1 MPHAPRTSKLA
12 RGAIVGAAAAQAGA
26 TQLARSAT
34 KLVQRNA
41 GAAEQEAARVE
52 HEAKMGRIAFT
63 ALNQLKGTA
72 LKASQL
78 LSMEL
83 GLLPEGV
90 RQQLARAHYQV
101 TPLNRA
107 LVLKLLRQEL
117 GDSPEA
123 LFAEFDLQAFAAASL
138 GQVHA
143 ATLHSGETV
152 AVKLQYPG
160 MAATIQSDLALLRLL
175 LRGIS
180 LGPEALP
187 NADIQA
193 RVMDNIAQTL
203 AQELDYLHEAGQ
215 LQWFARHLQH
225 PQLVLPQPYMDRTTP
240 RLLTMQRLHGLHLAE
255 WLATQP
261 SQAQRDHYGQLLFDT
276 FMQCAWGLQ
285 RLQADP
291 HAGNYLFMDE
301 GRLGLLD
308 FGCTRTLSPLFCE
321 QAAIVWK
328 AALRRP
334 KDTAALR
341 NAYLAL
347 GLIDPALDLP
357 RFETELLPALAGW
370 QDWQCLP
377 LQSAVYDFGQLPPP
391 PQPDAAARRTATH
404 YLRAVPPDLPH
415 FDRAHL
421 GMTQMLRSLG
431 ARVRTRNP
439 WIF

>member
-1 MPHAPRTSKLA
+1 MSHAPRTSKLS
-12 RGAIVGAAAAQAGA
+12 RSAIVGVAAAQVGA
-26 TQLARSAT
+26 TQLARSAK
-34 KLVQRNA
+34 KLVQR
-41 GAAEQEAARVE
+41 GSGLAAQEAARTE
-52 HEAKMGRIAFT
+52 HEAKLGHIAFT

-90 RQQLARAHYQV
+90 REQLARAQYQV

-117 GDSPEA
+117 GGSPEA
-123 LFAEFDLQAFAAASL
+123 LFAVFDLEAFAAASL

-143 ATLHSGETV
+143 ATLFSGEAV

-160 MAATIQSDLALLRLL
+160 MAATIQSDLSLLSLL
-175 LRGIS
+175 LKGLRTDT
-180 LGPEALP
+180 LP
-187 NADIQA
+187 SASVQEQM
-193 RVMDNIAQTL
+193 MDNIAQTL
-203 AQELDYLHEAGQ
+203 TRELDYVQEAQ
-215 LQWFARHLQH
+215 SLQWFAQHLQI
-225 PQLVLPQPYMDRTTP
+225 PQLVLPQPVMDRTTP
-240 RLLTMQRLHGLHLAE
+240 RVLTMQRLHGLHLKE

-308 FGCTRTLSPLFCE
+308 FGCTRTLDPLFCE
-321 QAAIVWK
+321 QVAVAWRAVLCSSK
-328 AALRRP
+328 DLAALQG
-334 KDTAALR
+334 
-341 NAYLAL
+341 AYLSL
-347 GLIDPALDLP
+347 GLIDPTLDANTF
-357 RFETELLPALAGW
+357 RAKLLPALADLQHW
-370 QDWQCLP
+370 QSLP
-377 LQSAVYDFGQLPPP
+377 LRSAVYDFGQLPPP
-391 PQPDAAARRTATH
+391 PHPNAAERQAAAH
-404 YLRAVPPDLPH
+404 YLRALPPDLPH
-415 FDRAHL
+415 FDRAYL
-421 GMTQMLRSLG
+421 GLTQMLRSLG

>member
-12 RGAIVGAAAAQAGA
+12 RGAIVGLAAAQAGA
-26 TQLARSAT
+26 TQLARSAK
-34 KLVQRNA
+34 KLVQR
-41 GAAEQEAARVE
+41 GASEADQEAARAE
-52 HEAKMGRIAFT
+52 HEAKLGRIAFT

-90 RQQLARAHYQV
+90 RQQLTRAQYQV

-123 LFAEFDLQAFAAASL
+123 LFADFDLQAFAAASL

-143 ATLHSGETV
+143 ATLFNGESV

-160 MAATIQSDLALLRLL
+160 MAATIQSDLSLLGLL
-175 LRGIS
+175 LKG
-180 LGPEALP
+180 LGPETP
-187 NADIQA
+187 PSDNIQA
-193 RVMDNIAQTL
+193 QMMDNIAQTL
-203 AQELDYLHEAGQ
+203 TRELDYLHEAQ
-215 LQWFARHLQH
+215 ELQWFAQHLQH
-225 PQLVLPQPYMDRTTP
+225 PHLVVPQPVMDRTTP
-240 RLLTMQRLHGLHLAE
+240 RVLTMQRLHGLHLAE
-255 WLATQP
+255 WLTTQP

-301 GRLGLLD
+301 GQLGLLD
-308 FGCTRTLSPLFCE
+308 FGCTRTLSPAFCA

-341 NAYLAL
+341 HAYLAL
-347 GLIDPALDLP
+347 ELIDPALDLH
-357 RFETELLPALAGW
+357 RFETALLPALAGW

-391 PQPDAAARRTATH
+391 PQPDSAARRTATH

-421 GMTQMLRSLG
+421 GLTQMLRSLG